1 MDISQVKLFVRRGSL
16 DNTITFS
23 KDLESLQNIE
33 NYKIGLFGIIETEN
47 GDTLFE
53 IDFKYND
60 EPFVW
65 HRFMHINSFLGFNTY
80 SERIF
85 KDKYSK
91 KYIDYV
97 QRTISQTD

>member
-1 MDISQVKLFVRRGSL
+1 MDINQVKLFVRRGSL
-16 DNTITFS
+16 DNTITFA
-23 KDLESLQNIE
+23 KDLESLQDIE

-47 GDTLFE
+47 GDILFQ
-53 IDFKYND
+53 IDFKYD
-60 EPFVW
+60 GEPFVW

-80 SERIF
+80 AERIF
-85 KDKYSK
+85 KDEYSK